1 MPNSKVEKIVRPIDL
16 LTQKGSASPRIELE
30 PAYLLARF
38 LAVFIDFIIFIIIE
52 VVFIIFLSRVPISS
66 YWGCWVL
73 YLAYLF
79 PVLYI
84 VLPILSP
91 WHATLGGKIM
101 HIKIMSVSGENPK
114 ISQILIRSLVLI
126 ILLIVLF
133 CLSIVVLMVLQ
144 LFIYVP
150 MYGGGIYL
158 IFISFLLLYL
168 PAFWSKSSLTL
179 HDRISKTFVAT
190 II

>member
-1 MPNSKVEKIVRPIDL
+1 MDL
-16 LTQKGSASPRIELE
+16 LTKKASALRYHKLE
-30 PAYLLARF
+30 PAYLLSRF
-38 LAVFIDFIIFIIIE
+38 LAVFIGVIIFTII
-52 VVFIIFLSRVPISS
+52 VVISIFPLSRVLPIQ
-66 YWGCWVL
+66 YWD

-84 VLPILSP
+84 IIPILFP
-91 WHATLGGKIM
+91 CHTTLGEKIM
-101 HIKIMSVSGENPK
+101 HIKIISISGKNPK